1 MSHASLVDFYIFSL
15 RRQVQGSGGGDH
27 QHHSP
32 LGNRAQRRESF
43 LYRLPSEEV
52 LDQLKH
58 HEQETGWGAVNLSV
72 ISEDDLFVREAEEQ
86 IVTPFAQ
93 ILATLKDVRS
103 NLATMVSM
111 QRPTENSSSVSGSN
125 RAFLDK
131 FRLSS

>member
-1 MSHASLVDFYIFSL
+1 M
-15 RRQVQGSGGGDH
+15 
-27 QHHSP
+27 
-32 LGNRAQRRESF
+32 
-43 LYRLPSEEV
+43 
-52 LDQLKH
+52 
-58 HEQETGWGAVNLSV
+58 NLSV